1 MSRLSSLSILLIA
14 ALIVQLGALFGP
26 ESALEVSAAG
36 TNAPVPT
43 QFVPP
48 VNESAAPSGSRLKIT
63 FDEFTVRGTGSIT
76 ISKETGGAYIPVET
90 LNVGTDLNFVLLE
103 QPTRVATIVPRSP
116 LTAGNY
122 SVRIDN
128 AAFASLSTGNYY
140 QGTTS
145 WNFTVVDSNLLQ
157 PELNPS
163 NGAADVNAD
172 AGITVTMM
180 YPSSKS
186 MKKGTGNLYVKR
198 QSDNATIQTINV
210 AYGPVTVQGRTVSVS
225 LGKLDYSTGYY
236 ILMDTGAILDTGNNE
251 YGISSP
257 YEWRFTTKAQIDRV
271 APTVVAFKPANGG
284 TLGQLRGSLS
294 IQFNENV
301 YAGSGN
307 ITLYQGSAVFCT
319 IPATSPAITGYGSN
333 TITINPTAGL
343 CAAFANNTSYSVSI
357 SNLAIN
363 DAAGN
368 NYAGNTGWTFKVDED
383 VTAPEV
389 VTLSPATGVSNVKPD
404 VGVFKIKFN
413 KSIRVVNGATARIK
427 ILSGSRSGNFLADV
441 PMREAS
447 GDPSTVEL
455 YTIPT
460 LASAT
465 QYAVYIDSGLI
476 VDSINSNIF
485 PGILNDYRWTFQ
497 TLGSD
502 STPPR
507 YVSSTMDGMS
517 VVLTYN
523 EELDSSSIPAAAN
536 FYVTINDVAAQV
548 TGVTVSG
555 KQVWLKLQNSVAVG
569 QKVTVA
575 YTAGMNALMDLSGN
589 KAANLSSTAV
599 SNTSSTTLPK
609 PSSGSISGNILTLQL
624 NKTLNDLPSDAALQ
638 FAVKFNNTVVGIQ
651 YVALNGTTL
660 TFTLNSSPTAS
671 QSVSVSYAPSST
683 PVQDKSGNAMAAFS
697 NYYVTNG
704 IDTAAPTLTSGTAVN
719 NIVTLYFN
727 EGLNSGSIPSKS
739 SFSVVA
745 NNAAVSITT
754 VAIDNNAVILTLT
767 QSLTAGTILV
777 SYIPGTTPL
786 KDLAGNAAS
795 LISNYSIGVGGNA
808 AKFSS
813 GSYAGSTITLNFSS
827 NLSSS
832 YIPYQSQFMVK
843 VGNTTAT
850 VTSVQVS
857 GPTLTLTLASSIPS
871 EQAVTVAY
879 SSSGNSLKDSLGL
892 TVASFG
898 PITLTGSS
906 TGGLESYLEKNSEG
920 GLTFAMS
927 GATTATDTLSSG
939 NTTVRYMLNADY
951 LTNAL
956 TQLKKGTDITKLQL
970 NFVVPTSQAG
980 AMVGLPLQSLVNGM
994 VLNPDAVIRVDYGS
1008 YQFEYPLLAL
1018 SSGSLNQ
1025 VLASDPSAYLLIQI
1039 DRGSDAN
1046 LTTAINSQGAT
1057 VLTPLMDFTAY
1068 TVAKGAKTE
1077 VKAYDN
1083 YVTRSF
1089 TVSNVASY
1097 KDSNLSVVR
1106 YDSDS
1111 GALAYTPTTIT
1122 RNGSSAKLSF
1132 ERKGNSKYAVVYYGK
1147 VFSDVTAAWAKDS
1160 VNNLASKIIVSGTSA
1175 TQFQPNQNI
1184 TRADFAKYIVKGL
1197 GLDGQK
1203 SAAARFSDVGTTN
1216 AYASYI
1222 GAASAAGI
1230 VQGGT
1235 DGRFL
1240 PTAFITREE
1249 MATMMQRAIAYVGS
1263 SVSVRGTELTPFTD
1277 SGKISSYAKTAVQQN
1292 IAAGIMNGVSSYQF
1306 KPKDN
1311 ASRAQAAVMIE
1322 RMLKYV
1328 GFLQA

>member
-1 MSRLSSLSILLIA
+1 M
-14 ALIVQLGALFGP
+14 
-26 ESALEVSAAG
+26 
-36 TNAPVPT
+36 T
-43 QFVPP
+43 
-48 VNESAAPSGSRLKIT
+48 
-63 FDEFTVRGTGSIT
+63 
-76 ISKETGGAYIPVET
+76 
-90 LNVGTDLNFVLLE
+90 
-103 QPTRVATIVPRSP
+103 
-116 LTAGNY
+116 
-122 SVRIDN
+122 
-128 AAFASLSTGNYY
+128 
-140 QGTTS
+140 
-145 WNFTVVDSNLLQ
+145 
-157 PELNPS
+157 
-163 NGAADVNAD
+163 
-172 AGITVTMM
+172 
-180 YPSSKS
+180 YPSSKT
-186 MKKGTGNLYVKR
+186 MKKGTGYIQVKR
-198 QSDNATIQTINV
+198 KGDNATFQTIDVNS
-210 AYGPVTVQGRTVSVS
+210 ASVTVNEQTVSIT
-225 LGKLDYSTGYY
+225 LNKLDYSTEYY
-236 ILMDTGAILDTGNNE
+236 ILMDMGAILDSGNNE
-251 YGISSP
+251 YGIASDSI
-257 YEWRFTTKAQIDRV
+257 WSFKTKVETDRTP
-271 APTVVAFKPANGG
+271 PTVSAFWPSNGG
-284 TLGQLRGSLS
+284 TLGQLRGNLAIS
-294 IQFNENV
+294 FNENV
-301 YAGSGN
+301 YAGSGSFT
-307 ITLYQGSAVFCT
+307 IYQGAAPICT
-319 IPATSPAITGYGSN
+319 IPANSPAITGYGSA
-333 TITINPTAGL
+333 TITISPTVGL
-343 CAAFANNTSYSVSI
+343 CPVFSNNTSYSVTI
-357 SNLAIN
+357 SNLAVH

-368 NYAGNTGWTFKVDED
+368 NYAGISGWTFKVVED
-383 VTAPEV
+383 LSAPEI
-389 VTLSPATGVSNVKPD
+389 VTLTPASGVINVKPD
-404 VGVFKIKFN
+404 VGTLSIKFN
-413 KSIRVVNGATARIK
+413 KAVKLAAEAKARIK
-427 ILSGSRSGNFLADV
+427 VLSGSSSGSILGEV
-441 PMREAS
+441 PLSVAS
-447 GDPSTVEL
+447 DDPTVVYL
-455 YTIPT
+455 NSVPA
-460 LASAT
+460 LSAAT

-476 VDSINSNIF
+476 MDTTNSNVF
-485 PGILNDYRWTFQ
+485 PGILNDYRWSFQ

-502 STPPR
+502 KTAPR
-507 YVSSTMDGMS
+507 FASAAMDGMS

-523 EELDSSSIPAAAN
+523 EDLDPTSTPAPAN
-536 FYVTINDVAAQV
+536 FYVAVNDVAAQV

-575 YTAGMNALMDLSGN
+575 YTAGELPLRDLSGN
-589 KAANLSSTAV
+589 AAANLASTNV
-599 SNTSSTTLPK
+599 SNTTNTTIPK
-609 PSSGSISGNILTLQL
+609 PSSGSISGSVLTLNF
-624 NKTLNDLPSDAALQ
+624 NKTLNDLPSNAASQ
-638 FAVKFNNTVVGIQ
+638 FTVKFDNNAVSIQ
-651 YVALNGTTL
+651 TIALTGSSI
-660 TFTLNSSPTAS
+660 TFALGATPSSS
-671 QSVSVSYAPSST
+671 QSVSVSYTPSST
-683 PVQDKSGNAMAAFS
+683 PIQDKSGNAVAAFT
-697 NYYVTNG
+697 NFYVTNG
-704 IDTAAPTLTSGTAVN
+704 IDTVAPALSTATVAN

-727 EGLNSGSIPSKS
+727 EGLNASSIPPKS
-739 SFSVVA
+739 SFSVVV
-745 NNAAVSITT
+745 NNSAATISSI
-754 VAIDNNAVILTLT
+754 AIDNNAVIITLA
-767 QSLTAGTILV
+767 QAVSSGTVLV
-777 SYIPGTTPL
+777 TYIPGTTPL
-786 KDLAGNAAS
+786 KDLAGNAAG
-795 LISNYSIGVGGNA
+795 LISNYSVTAGGTA

-813 GSYAGSTITLNFSS
+813 GTYAGSTITLNFSS

-843 VGNTTAT
+843 VGNATAT

-857 GPTLTLTLASSIPS
+857 GSTLTLTLASSIPS
-871 EQAVTVAY
+871 GQAVSVAY

-898 PITLTGSS
+898 PVTLTGSS

-920 GLTFAMS
+920 GLTFSLS
-927 GATTATDTLSSG
+927 GATTATDTLPSG
-939 NTTVRYMLNADY
+939 NATVRYLLNADY

-980 AMVGLPLQSLVNGM
+980 AMVGLPLQSLINGM

-1068 TVAKGAKTE
+1068 TVANGAKTE

-1083 YVTRSF
+1083 FVTRSF

-1111 GALAYTPTTIT
+1111 GALAYTPTTIA

-1160 VNNLASKIIVSGTSA
+1160 VNNLASKIIISGTSA

-1235 DGRFL
+1235 DGRFQ

-1328 GFLQA
+1328 GFLQV